1 MSSFHQQAIHFL
13 CADPMWARQ
22 IWDYFSAASP
32 DLRLS
37 LVTWVVEGRCLQRG
51 SLTTVVQRVL
61 KVRHDLL
68 SRLQRGEKKLS
79 GKKNKNLSSSLKY
92 NDLLRAQW
100 EETEEAEHNANYS

>member
-1 MSSFHQQAIHFL
+1 M
-13 CADPMWARQ
+13 
-22 IWDYFSAASP
+22 
-32 DLRLS
+32 
-37 LVTWVVEGRCLQRG
+37 QRG

-79 GKKNKNLSSSLKY
+79 QKKNLSSSLKY